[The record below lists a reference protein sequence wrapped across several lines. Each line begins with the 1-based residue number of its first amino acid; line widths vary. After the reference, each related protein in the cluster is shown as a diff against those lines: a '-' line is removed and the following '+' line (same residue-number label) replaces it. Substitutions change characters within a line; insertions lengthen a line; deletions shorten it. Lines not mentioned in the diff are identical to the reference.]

1 MKKTNITLS
10 IALAAVFS
18 SSVAFAEPEVTG
30 KIIHESAKF
39 TSSGIGIGAATTR
52 TQTADSHGK
61 NLFKTATQAKIFID
75 GDLEEVYEG
84 AAYHVEINA
93 FNNSKNTA
101 NYDNNEPYTQRDA
114 LREAYIDVEKDDISY
129 RIGKQQVVWGTADGM
144 KLLDNINPT
153 DYSEMAQNQMEDSRI
168 PVWMLNAETETA
180 DGGSFQFVLSQAK
193 GNKIAGLNPNGDQG
207 NAFVM
212 KGVDTISGKV
222 NGFFNLAPALGK
234 VAYAFDVRSG
244 AAGGLLGMNELI
256 DDVKGFAT
264 DETATSFV
272 NSCQGASGNN
282 ERDTACLH
290 AITNTVSGM
299 KSTDAQHQEAYNLVD
314 TAEASW
320 DPSNPDTMFEYL
332 HEATFLSF
340 DAFVNMT
347 SEWRKEYPKNS
358 DLNIGG
364 RYKGSTADGLNYS
377 LNFINHYDPNPYVG
391 VHWENQS
398 GTRLYEGLHASDTSS
413 TTETVALST
422 TSGGTTNSVGGG
434 QGARSTSSDNR
445 ANLVFTEKLNRI
457 NTIGGSFDYAME
469 TEAMPIVLRGEF
481 TYDKDVKQIVVTRI
495 ASDFKD
501 LEHGFVEAA
510 FQNKNA
516 DFLKYVLGA
525 DITVLTNMMVSG
537 QFIQI
542 RNLDHVDTGGY
553 GQTTWQYTADQAVMH
568 LSNNLQKAAKN
579 KEFVSLF
586 LSKPFGASGE
596 HRWNNILMLED
607 GGGRWNRLD
616 AEFSIDDDTQATVE
630 WNKYFGD
637 ENTQFGQLAKSSNIQ
652 VGVKYSF

>member
-1 MKKTNITLS
+1 
-10 IALAAVFS
+10 
-18 SSVAFAEPEVTG
+18 
-30 KIIHESAKF
+30 
-39 TSSGIGIGAATTR
+39 
-52 TQTADSHGK
+52 
-61 NLFKTATQAKIFID
+61 
-75 GDLEEVYEG
+75 
-84 AAYHVEINA
+84 VEINA
-93 FNNSKNTA
+93 FNDSKNTA
-101 NYDNNEPYTQRDA
+101 TYDDNESYTQRDA
-114 LREAYIDVEKDDISY
+114 LREAYVDTEIGDYSI
-129 RIGKQQVVWGTADGM
+129 RAGKQQVVWGTADGM

-168 PVWMLNAETETA
+168 PVWMINAEKDTE
-180 DGGSFQFVLSQAK
+180 DGGNFQFILSQAK
-193 GNKIAGLNPNGDQG
+193 GNKIAGLNPTGDQG

-222 NGFFNLAPALGK
+222 NGVFNIAPALGA
-234 VAYAFDVRSG
+234 VSYAFDVRSG
-244 AAGGLLGMNELI
+244 AEGGLLGMNELT
-256 DDVKGFAT
+256 DDVKGFST
-264 DETATSFV
+264 DETATSF
-272 NSCQGASGNN
+272 NGSCGGSNGNG
-282 ERDTACLH
+282 ELHAACLH
-290 AITNTVSGM
+290 AISNTVSGM
-299 KSTDAQHQEAYNLVD
+299 LSTDAQHQEAYNLID
-314 TAEASW
+314 ATTGEW
-320 DPSNPDTMFEYL
+320 DPSNPNSMFEYM

-358 DLNIGG
+358 DMNIGG
-364 RYKGSTADGLNYS
+364 RYKASTGDGLNYS
-377 LNFINHYDPNPYVG
+377 FNFLNHYDPNPYVG
-391 VHWENQS
+391 VHWENQN
-398 GTRLYEGLHASDTSS
+398 GTKLYEGFHANDTSS

-422 TSGGTTNSVGGG
+422 TDGGTTNSVGGAL
-434 QGARSTSSDNR
+434 GARSTSDPDR

-469 TEAMPIVLRGEF
+469 TEAMPVVLRGEF
-481 TYDKDVKQIVVTRI
+481 TYDKDVKQVVVTRI
-495 ASDFKD
+495 ASNFKD

-510 FQNKNA
+510 FQNKDA

-553 GQTTWQYTADQAVMH
+553 GQSTWQYTADQAVMH
-568 LSNNLQKAAKN
+568 LSNNLQKAEKN

-607 GGGRWNRLD
+607 GGGKWNRLD

-630 WNKYFGD
+630 FNKYFGD
-637 ENTQFGQLAKSSNIQ
+637 ENTQFGQLAKSSNVQ
-652 VGVKYSF
+652 VGLKYSF